1 MKDKEELLPE
11 KVQPQIVRPL
21 ITPEE
26 ALIAFNEYQALKKK
40 LRGDGD
46 FVEFRDKRGNK
57 REAPTK
63 QWRTKLTRFFGISVE
78 IIKEE
83 VEYLPDGTF
92 VFKATARAIA
102 PNGLYVDGDGTC
114 WSKTK
119 EGKEGERDIYH
130 LTRSHAITRAKNRAV
145 LELVGFGEVSAEEI
159 EDEEPTKT
167 NFQNPQK
174 EAQTEDPY
182 RSRREYWDKIWSM
195 IRNQGIT
202 TQEIMSFIGVRTL
215 KELPREKL
223 ELVKEFLEAVALGVI
238 DFEKIKQEN
247 KKKLAEMSEDEINTL
262 LQSGTSQNAH
272 EDTEDF

>member
-26 ALIAFNEYQALKKK
+26 ALKAFNEYQALKKR
-40 LRGDGD
+40 LRGEGD
-46 FVEFRDKRGNK
+46 FVEFTDAKGQK
-57 REAPTK
+57 KEAPTK

-78 IIKEE
+78 IVKEE
-83 VEYLPDGTF
+83 VEYLPDGSF
-92 VFKATARAIA
+92 VYKATARAIA
-102 PNGLYVDGDGTC
+102 PNGLYMEADGSC

-119 EGKEGERDIYH
+119 EKVGMGKDLYH

-167 NFQNPQK
+167 NVQSPQR

-182 RSRREYWDKIWSM
+182 RSKREYWDKIWSM
-195 IRNQGIT
+195 IRDQGIT
-202 TQEIMSFIGVRTL
+202 TQEIMNFIGVRTL

-223 ELVKEFLEAVALGVI
+223 ELVKEFLEAVAFGVI

-247 KKKLAEMSEDEINTL
+247 KKKLAEMSEEEINTL
-262 LQSGTSQNAH
+262 LQSRTNPNVQ

>member
-26 ALIAFNEYQALKKK
+26 ALKAFNEYQALKKR
-40 LRGDGD
+40 LRGEGD
-46 FVEFRDKRGNK
+46 FVEFTDAKGQK
-57 REAPTK
+57 KEAPTK

-78 IIKEE
+78 IVKEE
-83 VEYLPDGTF
+83 VEYLPDGSF
-92 VFKATARAIA
+92 VYKATARAIA
-102 PNGLYVDGDGTC
+102 PNGLFMEADGSC

-119 EGKEGERDIYH
+119 EKAGIGKDLYH

-159 EDEEPTKT
+159 EDEETTKT
-167 NFQNPQK
+167 NIPK
-174 EAQTEDPY
+174 EVHTDDPY

-195 IRNQGIT
+195 IRDQGIT
-202 TQEIMSFIGVRTL
+202 TQDIMNFIGVRTL

-223 ELVKEFLEAVALGVI
+223 ELVKEFLEAVAFGVI
-238 DFEKIKQEN
+238 DFEKIKQEV
-247 KKKLAEMSEDEINTL
+247 KKKLAEMTEEEINSL
-262 LQSGTSQNAH
+262 LQSDPDKNVQL
-272 EDTEDF
+272 DTEDF